1 MRASNRSGLRARTL
15 SKKEFIMALVIQTNV
30 ASLEAQRNLYKSQN
44 ALQTTFNKLSSG
56 NRINT
61 AKDDAAGLAISESL
75 KSQVKSLS
83 INERNAGD
91 AISMA
96 QTAEGALGEL
106 SNIVLRMR
114 ELAVQASNGALQS
127 ADRDFVQTEFTNLQ
141 AETKRIMTSTKFNG
155 KQLITSSTRSEDYQ
169 IGITN
174 SNDDRITISF
184 GGIAL
189 QSLTTDAR
197 VSSGP
202 GNARTALDTIDSALF
217 KVSQA
222 RARFGAMMNR
232 FETTISNI
240 QSVRL
245 NLSAANSRIRDVDIA
260 DEAATQSK
268 NQVLTQAG
276 TSVLSQAN
284 QTPQAAMSL
293 LRG

>member
-1 MRASNRSGLRARTL
+1 MS
-15 SKKEFIMALVIQTNV
+15 LVIQTNV
-30 ASLEAQRNLYKSQN
+30 ASLEAQRNLYKSQS
-44 ALQTTFNKLSSG
+44 ALQSTFNKLSSG
-56 NRINT
+56 YRINT

-75 KSQVKSLS
+75 KSQVKTLTV
-83 INERNAGD
+83 NERNAGD

-114 ELAVQASNGALQS
+114 ELATQGANGALQS
-127 ADRDFVQTEFTNLQ
+127 TDRDFIQTEFTNLQ
-141 AETKRIMTSTKFNG
+141 SEMKRIMTSTKFNG
-155 KQLITSSTRSEDYQ
+155 KQLITSASTAEQFQ

-174 SNDDRITISF
+174 SSADRIAISF
-184 GGIAL
+184 GGLNLAT
-189 QSLTTDAR
+189 LTGSAT
-197 VSSGP
+197 VSGSAGH
-202 GNARTALDTIDSALF
+202 ARTALDTIDTALF
-217 KVSQA
+217 RVSQA

-245 NLSAANSRIRDVDIA
+245 NLASANSRIRDVDVA
-260 DEAATQSK
+260 EEAATQSK

-284 QTPQAAMSL
+284 QTPQQALSL
-293 LRG
+293 LKG

>member
-1 MRASNRSGLRARTL
+1 MS
-15 SKKEFIMALVIQTNV
+15 LVIQTNV
-30 ASLEAQRNLYKSQN
+30 ASLEAQRNLYKSQS
-44 ALQTTFNKLSSG
+44 ALQSTFNKLSSG
-56 NRINT
+56 YRINT

-75 KSQVKSLS
+75 KSQVKTLTV
-83 INERNAGD
+83 NERNAGD

-114 ELAVQASNGALQS
+114 ELATQGANGALQS
-127 ADRDFVQTEFTNLQ
+127 TDRDFIQTEFTNLQ
-141 AETKRIMTSTKFNG
+141 SEMKRIMTSTKFNG
-155 KQLITSSTRSEDYQ
+155 KQLITSASTAEQFQ

-174 SNDDRITISF
+174 SSADRIAISF
-184 GGIAL
+184 GGLNLAT
-189 QSLTTDAR
+189 LTGSAT
-197 VSSGP
+197 VSGSAGH
-202 GNARTALDTIDSALF
+202 ARTALDTIDTALF
-217 KVSQA
+217 RVSQA

-245 NLSAANSRIRDVDIA
+245 NLSSANSRIRDVDVA

>member
-1 MRASNRSGLRARTL
+1 
-15 SKKEFIMALVIQTNV
+15 MALVIQTNV
-30 ASLEAQRNLYKSQN
+30 ASLEAQRNLFKSQN
-44 ALQTTFNKLSSG
+44 ALQSTFNKLSSG
-56 NRINT
+56 FRINT

-75 KSQVKSLS
+75 KLQVKTLTV
-83 INERNAGD
+83 NERNAGD

-114 ELAVQASNGALQS
+114 ELATQGANGALQS
-127 ADRDFVQTEFTNLQ
+127 TDRDFIQTEFTSLQ
-141 AETKRIMTSTKFNG
+141 AEMRRIMTSTKFNG
-155 KQLITSSTRSEDYQ
+155 KQLVNSAASKHQFQ

-174 SNDDRITISF
+174 ATFDRIAISF
-184 GGIAL
+184 GGLAL
-189 QSLTTDAR
+189 QSVTGVAR
-197 VSSGP
+197 VNSGP
-202 GNARTALDTIDSALF
+202 GNARSALDTIDSALF

-245 NLSAANSRIRDVDIA
+245 NLAAANSRIRDVDVA
-260 DEAATQSK
+260 EEAATQSK

-293 LRG
+293 LKG

>member
-1 MRASNRSGLRARTL
+1 
-15 SKKEFIMALVIQTNV
+15 MALVIQTNV
-30 ASLEAQRNLYKSQN
+30 ASLEAQRNLFKSQN

-56 NRINT
+56 LRINT

-75 KSQVKSLS
+75 KSQVRSLAV
-83 INERNAGD
+83 NERNAGD

-96 QTAEGALGEL
+96 QTAEGALGEI
-106 SNIVLRMR
+106 SNIILRMR
-114 ELAVQASNGALQS
+114 ELATQGANGALQS
-127 ADRDFVQTEFTNLQ
+127 SDRDFIQTEFTNLQ
-141 AETKRIMTSTKFNG
+141 SEMKRIMTSTKFNG
-155 KQLITSSTRSEDYQ
+155 KQLITSAGTSESFQ
-169 IGITN
+169 IGIQN
-174 SNDDRITISF
+174 STSDRIAISF

-202 GNARTALDTIDSALF
+202 GNARSALDTIDSALF

-240 QSVRL
+240 QSIRL
-245 NLSAANSRIRDVDIA
+245 NLSAANSRIRDVDVA

-284 QTPQAAMSL
+284 QTPQQALSL
-293 LRG
+293 LKG

>member
-1 MRASNRSGLRARTL
+1 
-15 SKKEFIMALVIQTNV
+15 MALVIQTNV
-30 ASLEAQRNLYKSQN
+30 ASLEAQRNLFKSQS

-56 NRINT
+56 YRINT

-75 KSQVKSLS
+75 KSQVKTLTV
-83 INERNAGD
+83 NERNAGD

-114 ELAVQASNGALQS
+114 ELATQGANGALQS
-127 ADRDFVQTEFTNLQ
+127 TDRNFIQTEFTNLQ
-141 AETKRIMTSTKFNG
+141 SEMKRIMTSTKFNG
-155 KQLITSSTRSEDYQ
+155 KQLITSASTAEQFQ

-174 SNDDRITISF
+174 SSADRIAISF
-184 GGIAL
+184 GGLNLAT
-189 QSLTTDAR
+189 LTGSAT
-197 VSSGP
+197 VSGSAGH
-202 GNARTALDTIDSALF
+202 ARTALDTIDTALF
-217 KVSQA
+217 RVSQA

-245 NLSAANSRIRDVDIA
+245 NLSSANSRIRDVDVA
-260 DEAATQSK
+260 EEAATQSK

-284 QTPQAAMSL
+284 QTPQQALSL
-293 LRG
+293 LKG

>member
-1 MRASNRSGLRARTL
+1 
-15 SKKEFIMALVIQTNV
+15 MALVIQTNV
-30 ASLEAQRNLYKSQN
+30 ASLEAQRNLYKSQSS
-44 ALQTTFNKLSSG
+44 LQATFNKLSSG

-75 KSQVKSLS
+75 KSQVKTLT

-114 ELAVQASNGALQS
+114 ELATQGANGALQS
-127 ADRDFVQTEFTNLQ
+127 SDRDFIQTEFSNLQ
-141 AETKRIMTSTKFNG
+141 SEMKRIMTSTKFNG
-155 KQLITSSTRSEDYQ
+155 KALITSAGTSESFQ
-169 IGITN
+169 IGIQN
-174 SNDDRITISF
+174 STSDRIAISF
-184 GGIAL
+184 GGLAL
-189 QSLTTDAR
+189 QSLTVNASVTGSA
-197 VSSGP
+197 

-245 NLSAANSRIRDVDIA
+245 NLAAANSRIRDVDVA

-284 QTPQAAMSL
+284 QTPQQALSL
-293 LRG
+293 LKG

>member
-1 MRASNRSGLRARTL
+1 
-15 SKKEFIMALVIQTNV
+15 MALVIQTNV
-30 ASLEAQRNLYKSQN
+30 ASLETQRNLYKSQN

-75 KSQVKSLS
+75 KSQVKSLA

-155 KQLITSSTRSEDYQ
+155 KQLITSAGTSESFQ
-169 IGITN
+169 IGIQN
-174 SNDDRITISF
+174 STSDRIAISF

-202 GNARTALDTIDSALF
+202 GNARSALDTIDSALF

-284 QTPQAAMSL
+284 QTPQGALSL
-293 LRG
+293 LR

>member
-1 MRASNRSGLRARTL
+1 MS
-15 SKKEFIMALVIQTNV
+15 LVIQTNV
-30 ASLEAQRNLYKSQN
+30 ASLEAQRNLYKSQS
-44 ALQTTFNKLSSG
+44 ALQSTFNKLSSG
-56 NRINT
+56 YRINT

-75 KSQVKSLS
+75 KSQVKTLTV
-83 INERNAGD
+83 NERNAGD

-114 ELAVQASNGALQS
+114 ELATQGANGALQS
-127 ADRDFVQTEFTNLQ
+127 TDRDFIQTEFTNLQ
-141 AETKRIMTSTKFNG
+141 SEMKRIMTSTKFNG
-155 KQLITSSTRSEDYQ
+155 KQLITSATTAEQFQ

-174 SNDDRITISF
+174 SSADRIAISF
-184 GGIAL
+184 GGLNLAT
-189 QSLTTDAR
+189 LTGSAT
-197 VSSGP
+197 VSGSAGH
-202 GNARTALDTIDSALF
+202 ARTALDTIDTALF
-217 KVSQA
+217 RVSQA

-245 NLSAANSRIRDVDIA
+245 NLSSANSRIRDVDVA

>member
-1 MRASNRSGLRARTL
+1 
-15 SKKEFIMALVIQTNV
+15 MALVIQTNV
-30 ASLEAQRNLYKSQN
+30 ASLEAQRNLFKSQN
-44 ALQTTFNKLSSG
+44 ALQSTFNKLSSG
-56 NRINT
+56 FRINT

-75 KSQVKSLS
+75 KLQVKTLTV
-83 INERNAGD
+83 NERNAGD

-114 ELAVQASNGALQS
+114 ELATQGANGALQS
-127 ADRDFVQTEFTNLQ
+127 TDRDFIQTEFTSLQ
-141 AETKRIMTSTKFNG
+141 SEMRRIMTSTKFNG
-155 KQLITSSTRSEDYQ
+155 KQLINSAGSEHQFQ

-174 SNDDRITISF
+174 STFDRIGISF
-184 GGIAL
+184 GGIKL
-189 QSLTTDAR
+189 ESLTGVAR

-202 GNARTALDTIDSALF
+202 GNARAALDTIDSALF

-245 NLSAANSRIRDVDIA
+245 NLAAANSRIRDVDVA
-260 DEAATQSK
+260 EEAATQSK
-268 NQVLTQAG
+268 NQVLSQAG

-293 LRG
+293 LKG

>member
-1 MRASNRSGLRARTL
+1 
-15 SKKEFIMALVIQTNV
+15 MALVIQTNV
-30 ASLEAQRNLYKSQN
+30 ASLEAQRNLFKSQS

-56 NRINT
+56 YRINT

-75 KSQVKSLS
+75 KSQVKTLTV
-83 INERNAGD
+83 NERNAGD

-114 ELAVQASNGALQS
+114 ELATQGANGALQS
-127 ADRDFVQTEFTNLQ
+127 TDRDFIQTEFTNLQ
-141 AETKRIMTSTKFNG
+141 SEMKRIMTSTKFNG
-155 KQLITSSTRSEDYQ
+155 KQLITSATTAEQFQ

-174 SNDDRITISF
+174 STADRIAISF
-184 GGIAL
+184 GGLNLAT
-189 QSLTTDAR
+189 LTGSAT
-197 VSSGP
+197 VSGSAGH
-202 GNARTALDTIDSALF
+202 ARTALDTIDTALF
-217 KVSQA
+217 RVSQA
-222 RARFGAMMNR
+222 RALFGAMMNR

-245 NLSAANSRIRDVDIA
+245 NLASANSRIRDVDVA

-284 QTPQAAMSL
+284 QTPQQALSL
-293 LRG
+293 LKG